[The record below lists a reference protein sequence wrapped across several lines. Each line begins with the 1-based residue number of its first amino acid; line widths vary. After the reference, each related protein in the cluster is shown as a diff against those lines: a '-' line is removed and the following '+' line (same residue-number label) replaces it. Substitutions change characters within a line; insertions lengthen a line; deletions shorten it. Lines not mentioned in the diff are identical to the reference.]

1 MFPFVHWGK
10 RTWIGPALL
19 MASLVLYSLTSGFP
33 DRTRFDQPLNDV
45 DYLNTMEVHYQQKA
59 AKVLDRFTD
68 QSYTVDLNLE
78 LDAARTTTTTDQTGT
93 WVESTDLSPRI
104 KTIRC
109 CVTLA
114 ANTEV
119 DKDHLFRC
127 LAYSLGVDLSRGDL
141 LQICVNG

>member
-19 MASLVLYSLTSGFP
+19 MASLVLYSLTSGIP
-33 DRTRFDQPLNDV
+33 DRTRYNQPLTDV
-45 DYLNTMEVHYQQKA
+45 EYLDIMETHYQQKA

-68 QSYTVDLNLE
+68 QPFTVDLNLE
-78 LDAARTTTTTDQTGT
+78 LSTARKTTTTDLRGDL
-93 WVESTDLSPRI
+93 VESTDFRPKI
-104 KTIRC
+104 QTIRC
-109 CVTLA
+109 CVTLERD
-114 ANTEV
+114 TEI

-127 LAYSLGVDLSRGDL
+127 LAYSLGVDLSRGDQ